1 MRKPVVP
8 QTRKLEKAPVHRAA
22 RNQADRY
29 RIQVLDRAVA
39 ILNCLDPRTP
49 ELDVR
54 DIAERTG
61 LHKATVHRILMALRH
76 NGFVEQDHRSGQY
89 HLGLE
94 LVRLGEHAVGRLDV
108 RVVAGPLIAELAAQ
122 SKETA
127 YLAVLDGDQVVTID
141 RVDGPNAQG
150 TPSLPGRLF
159 PAYCTSL
166 GKAMLAGMDDAEVR
180 RLLGSRPLKR
190 HTDRTLP
197 SVDALLDELR
207 AVRRRGY
214 ATAEE
219 ELALGLSTV
228 GAAIRDH
235 AGAIVAAVSVS
246 GPSPRMRA
254 TTLASLGERVKKTA
268 ASISAR
274 LGFGK
279 LPYPAGA

>member
-1 MRKPVVP
+1 MRTPAT
-8 QTRKLEKAPVHRAA
+8 QELRKAGKSTERRVA
-22 RNQADRY
+22 RSGAERY

-39 ILNCLDPRTP
+39 ILNCLDPKTP

-54 DIAERTG
+54 DLAKRTG
-61 LHKATVHRILMALRH
+61 LHKATVHRILMALQH
-76 NGFVEQDHRSGQY
+76 NGFVEQDPRSGQY

-108 RVVAGPLIAELAAQ
+108 RVVAAPFLADLAAQ

-141 RVDGPNAQG
+141 RIDGPNAQG

-159 PAYCTSL
+159 PAHCTSL
-166 GKAMLAGMDDAEVR
+166 GKAMLAGMDDVEVR

-190 HTDRTLP
+190 HTDKTLP
-197 SVDALLDELR
+197 SVDALVEELR
-207 AVRRRGY
+207 SVRRRGY

-235 AGAIVAAVSVS
+235 GGAIVAAVSVS
-246 GPSPRMRA
+246 GASARMRGP
-254 TTLASLGERVKKTA
+254 TLASVGERVKKTA
-268 ASISAR
+268 ALISSR

-279 LPYPAGA
+279 LPHSAGG